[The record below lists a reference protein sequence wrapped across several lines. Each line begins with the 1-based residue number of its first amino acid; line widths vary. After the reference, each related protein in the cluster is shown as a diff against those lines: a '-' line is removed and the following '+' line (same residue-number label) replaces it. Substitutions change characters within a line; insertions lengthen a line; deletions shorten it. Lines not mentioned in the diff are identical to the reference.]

1 MVTTKCYKV
10 IDLSP
15 HDDDSPAHI
24 EDVLNRQAEA
34 GWELVTSFQRT
45 HKALQV
51 GSMIAPVLASSAR
64 CWCSNRMTH
73 RVMRTEGPREGFGRA
88 C

>member
-45 HKALQV
+45 HKSLQV
-51 GSMIAPVLASSAR
+51 GSMIAPVSGLVSTVLVFKQDDA
-64 CWCSNRMTH
+64 
-73 RVMRTEGPREGFGRA
+73 
-88 C
+88 